1 MNAIKLLGI
10 IIIPLKLSL
19 FTLIVGMLSVEVNA
33 QSESTSS
40 DSTVASDTTLL
51 PRITK
56 SGYEKL
62 QLTEGTKLKAL
73 SI

>member
-40 DSTVASDTTLL
+40 DSTVASDTVLL

>member
-40 DSTVASDTTLL
+40 DSTVASDTVLL
-51 PRITK
+51 PQITK